1 MQRLKQIVN
10 FIKNEK
16 ISIVVS
22 IIMFLLL
29 YGVTLVVVNNINDA
43 LDYNNTSSSPYIIS
57 DNPMSPMSLSQLVS
71 IFIIIFAICFG
82 IWEMIRSC

>member
-1 MQRLKQIVN
+1 MQLKQIVN

-16 ISIVVS
+16 ISIVMS
-22 IIMFLLL
+22 MIMFLLL
-29 YGVTLVVVNNINDA
+29 CGVTLVVVNNINDA
-43 LDYNNTSSSPYIIS
+43 LDYNNTSSPYIIS